1 MNKFDLALSDAGLFN
16 IKGLN
21 LLYPN
26 YRQNGRYVYSFN
38 CNGFHPSDLSAM
50 LSLDNIAVR
59 AGKLC
64 AHPIVNKVSGGKGVL
79 RISPGI
85 YNTSGDIEK
94 LVEGLCKAVKRLR

>member
-1 MNKFDLALSDAGLFN
+1 MDLALSDAGLFD

-26 YRQNGRYVYSFN
+26 YRQNGRFVYSFR
-38 CNGFHPSDLSAM
+38 CEGYHPSDLSAM

-79 RISPGI
+79 RVSPGI
-85 YNTSGDIEK
+85 YNTKDDIQKLSDSLCKIIKK
-94 LVEGLCKAVKRLR
+94 LV